1 MRVRGVAGPQV
12 FLWATLPQV
21 LPQLAPGAR
30 LALVASL
37 ERHMGA
43 VATVHGGS
51 AGMHLALRFRNES
64 MDDVAVSAHALEHGI
79 VVNALSRHDT
89 QGTSGWRGL
98 MLGYAQV
105 PAEQMDDLVKR
116 LAAIVH
122 LAAFAANR
130 SR

>member
-1 MRVRGVAGPQV
+1 
-12 FLWATLPQV
+12 
-21 LPQLAPGAR
+21 
-30 LALVASL
+30 
-37 ERHMGA
+37 
-43 VATVHGGS
+43 
-51 AGMHLALRFRNES
+51 
-64 MDDVAVSAHALEHGI
+64 
-79 VVNALSRHDT
+79 
-89 QGTSGWRGL
+89 